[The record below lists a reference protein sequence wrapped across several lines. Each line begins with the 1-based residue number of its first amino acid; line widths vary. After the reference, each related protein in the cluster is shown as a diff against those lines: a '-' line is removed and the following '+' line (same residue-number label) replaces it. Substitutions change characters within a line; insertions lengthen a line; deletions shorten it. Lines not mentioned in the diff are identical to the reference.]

1 MQYPAQEEL
10 VAPARAKS
18 ALWRF
23 LLGLIVVAVIYV
35 AGMAALFGVLIL
47 VSGFSGANQWV
58 ARMSAADSPT
68 ATLLVLATFVGM
80 GIGPLV
86 AARFLHRRP
95 LWSLFG
101 ARARLLRHFA
111 VAVFICAAI
120 YGVSA
125 LLPSG
130 IEPVRNLPTGLW
142 LSFLPLALLG
152 VLIQTGA
159 EEVLFRGY
167 IQTQLAARFASP
179 VIWMVLPSALFAVLH
194 YQPDIYDENA
204 WIVVGAV
211 FVFGLLAADLTAR
224 TGTIGA
230 AWGFHFANNCGA
242 ILLVGVEGP
251 LSGLALFTVPK
262 AQISGDTLA
271 PILALDVLVMLGVWA
286 MILVALRWL
295 AQRPDIDRGPPAK

>member
-23 LLGLIVVAVIYV
+23 GLGLIVVIVIYV
-35 AGMAALFGVLIL
+35 AGMAALFGVLVL
-47 VSGFSGANQWV
+47 VSGFQGANHWV
-58 ARMSAADSPT
+58 ARMANADSPT
-68 ATLLVLATFVGM
+68 ATLLVLATFIGM

-111 VAVFICAAI
+111 VALCICAVVYAA
-120 YGVSA
+120 SA
-125 LLPSG
+125 LMPSG

-179 VIWMVLPSALFAVLH
+179 MIWMILPSALFAVLH
-194 YQPDIYDENA
+194 YQPDIYAENA
-204 WIVVGAV
+204 WMVVVVV
-211 FVFGLLAADLTAR
+211 FIFGVLAADLTAR

-262 AQISGDTLA
+262 AQIIGDNLA
-271 PILALDVLVMLGVWA
+271 SILAMDAVVMIGVWA
-286 MILVALRWL
+286 AILVALRRFGS
-295 AQRPDIDRGPPAK
+295 APRHR